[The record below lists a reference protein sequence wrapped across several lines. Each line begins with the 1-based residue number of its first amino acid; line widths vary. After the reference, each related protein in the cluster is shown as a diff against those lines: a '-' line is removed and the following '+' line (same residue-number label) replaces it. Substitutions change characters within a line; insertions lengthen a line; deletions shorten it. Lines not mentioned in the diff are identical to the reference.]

1 VAPILEAI
9 YEQNFLPSSYGCRP
23 GQGPQRAVSV
33 VFAFQ
38 PCDEAEAL
46 YRAVPARVAKFGVEL
61 SAGKSGIL
69 RFSPL

>member
-1 VAPILEAI
+1 
-9 YEQNFLPSSYGCRP
+9 
-23 GQGPQRAVSV
+23 V

-38 PCDEAEAL
+38 RRDEAEAL

-61 SAGKSGIL
+61 AAGKSGIL